1 MIINMIIKPYQY
13 DNQTFGINQSI
24 ITSNCQERCR
34 CVFHNGVTI
43 TTCELVCKSETDLKC
58 DPHSQVIKEY
68 QTILN
73 DTSCTCTGKKCVAG
87 LLLLLC
93 EKDFSKKLLKAG
105 GATM

>member
-1 MIINMIIKPYQY
+1 MKPCRY

-34 CVFHNGVTI
+34 CGFDNGVTI
-43 TTCELVCKSETDLKC
+43 ITCKPICKNETDPKC
-58 DPHSQVIKEY
+58 DPHSQVLKEY
-68 QTILN
+68 QIVPN

-93 EKDFSKKLLKAG
+93 GKDILKKSLKVGRA
-105 GATM
+105 AKM